1 MRKYYTAGFVP
12 ETSGSWTVY
21 FPEFPEI
28 CTGGGSL
35 EEATEN
41 AGDAL
46 RTLVEFMV
54 RGNNAVPEPGGLAS
68 AREQVKAARLLDEL
82 PYPEDTVFQLVAAP
96 SFDLTPVRVNVS
108 IPRASLAEIDA
119 KALAYG
125 FTRSAFLTHAALSYR
140 QGT

>member
-1 MRKYYTAGFVP
+1 MRKYYTAGFVS
-12 ETSGSWTVY
+12 ETGSTWTVY
-21 FPEFPEI
+21 FPDFPEI
-28 CTGGGSL
+28 HTGGGTL

-41 AGDAL
+41 AADAL
-46 RTLVEFMV
+46 RTLLESMV
-54 RGNNAVPEPGGLAS
+54 RSNNAVPEPSVLSS
-68 AREQVKAARLLDEL
+68 AREQVKAVRLLDDL
-82 PYPEDTVFQLVAAP
+82 PYPEDTVYQLVPAP

-140 QGT
+140 QEN